1 MTNWRVRLPVM
12 AAEEPGCLRDK
23 TAPLSIAD
31 MKARQAAK
39 ISEIGEALMSV
50 GLVTLDAQANAL
62 GLPRSTTWTILTA
75 EHKGYG
81 ISAKIIS
88 RMLNSEHT
96 AATCSGENHGIRPR
110 KSGRS
115 LRWDADAQVTLGSP
129 LTKLAFG
136 HSGKGSAVPV
146 AAVRAVALHDNTEPQ
161 PGMRLHRPTPT
172 RA

>member
-62 GLPRSTTWTILTA
+62 GLPRSTMWTILTA

-88 RMLNSEHT
+88 RMLNSEQL
-96 AATCSGENHGIRPR
+96 PR
-110 KSGRS
+110 
-115 LRWDADAQVTLGSP
+115 L
-129 LTKLAFG
+129 
-136 HSGKGSAVPV
+136 
-146 AAVRAVALHDNTEPQ
+146 VRAKIMEYAQEKAAGLYGGTQTH
-161 PGMRLHRPTPT
+161 RLRLD
-172 RA
+172 RR